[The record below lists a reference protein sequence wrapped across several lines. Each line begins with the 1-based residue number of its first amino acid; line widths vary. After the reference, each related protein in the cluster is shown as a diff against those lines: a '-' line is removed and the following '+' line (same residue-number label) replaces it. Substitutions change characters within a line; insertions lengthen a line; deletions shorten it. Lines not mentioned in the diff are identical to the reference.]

1 MTRPNRPVSTV
12 RLAGRPTQR
21 SALRR
26 ATQIAMALSG
36 FLLWVAWHRGLMRC
50 DTHRAADR
58 FAEVLQRLGT
68 TFVKLGQHLSLR
80 ADILAPDAQ
89 EALASLQANVAPF
102 PPEQAVQEVEAALGR
117 PWQQVF
123 ARFDMHALAAA
134 SIAQIHRAALPDG
147 TEVVVKIRRPGAAE
161 QAETDMRILRRIVLV
176 MQGLVP
182 SLRRWGLAAIVD
194 EVAAN
199 FRYEMDLSR
208 EAASVRRFAD
218 AWRGSADIVIPD
230 VVDGLCTPTVMVQQ
244 FSHGAHLHG
253 LPSPTAVAAAGKLVT
268 ATSPRSSAMASSTAT
283 PIPATSS

>member
-89 EALASLQANVAPF
+89 EALASALDW
-102 PPEQAVQEVEAALGR
+102 PPERIGVASQTEGT
-117 PWQQVF
+117 PW
-123 ARFDMHALAAA
+123 
-134 SIAQIHRAALPDG
+134 I
-147 TEVVVKIRRPGAAE
+147 
-161 QAETDMRILRRIVLV
+161 
-176 MQGLVP
+176 
-182 SLRRWGLAAIVD
+182 
-194 EVAAN
+194 
-199 FRYEMDLSR
+199 
-208 EAASVRRFAD
+208 SV
-218 AWRGSADIVIPD
+218 G
-230 VVDGLCTPTVMVQQ
+230 M
-244 FSHGAHLHG
+244 
-253 LPSPTAVAAAGKLVT
+253 AG
-268 ATSPRSSAMASSTAT
+268 
-283 PIPATSS
+283 